1 MSDEDKDS
9 KTEDPSEQ
17 KLQQTMDKGN
27 VPFSKEI
34 TNVASLFAIIIVAY
48 FSLPASAAK
57 LTTLMQALFA
67 NISDWPLD
75 SAEEAENL
83 FTIIRQR
90 LLWVLVP
97 LVLPLMVIGLGSAL
111 AQNQP
116 RLILNRI
123 SPKFEKV
130 SLMKGLKRLFGKQ
143 TVREFAKSLTKMGGA
158 GFIAFSVL
166 YYERDFIL
174 SLIMVDQSQV
184 PAVIHSL
191 FLKLV
196 FGLAMTMIILGVA
209 DYVWVKKDW
218 FEDQKMSKQEVK
230 DEMKQ
235 SEGDPALK
243 QKARSLGQSRSRKR
257 MINEVGNATLII
269 ANPTHFSIAIRYR
282 QGIDDVP
289 IVLAKGQDLIALK
302 IRGIAEENNIPIFED
317 KPLARALYKVA
328 RVEKEIPAEFYIP
341 VAALIRGLMKV
352 ENKVANKVAIQ

>member
-9 KTEDPSEQ
+9 KTEDPSDKKIQET
-17 KLQQTMDKGN
+17 LDKGN

-34 TNVASLFAIIIVAY
+34 TNVASLFAILLVAY
-48 FSLPASAAK
+48 FALPASAGK
-57 LTTLMQALFA
+57 LTNILHSMFA
-67 NISDWPLD
+67 NINDWPLD

-83 FTIIRQR
+83 FTTIRQR

-97 LVLPLMVIGLGSAL
+97 IILPLIVIGLGSAL
-111 AQNQP
+111 SQNQP
-116 RLILNRI
+116 RLVLNRI

-143 TVREFAKSLTKMGGA
+143 TVREFSKSLVKMGGA

-166 YYERDFIL
+166 YIEKDYIL
-174 SLIMVDQSQV
+174 SLIMVDQNLI

-196 FGLAMTMIILGVA
+196 FGLAITMITLGVA
-209 DYVWVKKDW
+209 DYVWVRKDW
-218 FEDQKMSKQEVK
+218 FDDQKMSKQEVK

-243 QKARSLGQSRSRKR
+243 QKARAIGQNRSRKR
-257 MINEVGNATLII
+257 MIKEVDNATLVI
-269 ANPTHFSIAIRYR
+269 ANPTHFAVAIRYR

-289 IVLAKGQDLIALK
+289 VVLAKGQDLIALK
-302 IRGIAEENNIPIFED
+302 IRSVAEGNDIPVFED

-328 RVEKEIPAEFYIP
+328 RIDKEIPAEFYIP

>member
-9 KTEDPSEQ
+9 KTEDASDQ
-17 KLQQTMDKGN
+17 KIQQTLDKGN

-34 TNVASLFAIIIVAY
+34 TNVASLFAILIVSY
-48 FSLPASAAK
+48 FALPASAAK
-57 LTTLMQALFA
+57 LSNLLNALFA
-67 NISDWPLD
+67 NINDWPLD

-83 FTIIRQR
+83 FTTIRQR

-97 LVLPLMVIGLGSAL
+97 LVFPLMAIGLASAL
-111 AQNQP
+111 SQNQP

-166 YYERDFIL
+166 YFEKDYIL
-174 SLIMVDQSQV
+174 SLIMVDQIQI
-184 PAVIHSL
+184 PAVIHAL

-196 FGLAMTMIILGVA
+196 FGLAMTMITLGIA
-209 DYVWVKKDW
+209 DYVWVRKDW
-218 FEDQKMSKQEVK
+218 FDDQKMTKQEVK

-243 QKARSLGQSRSRKR
+243 QKARSLGQSRSRRR
-257 MINEVGNATLII
+257 MINEVDKSTLVI
-269 ANPTHFSIAIRYR
+269 ANPTHFAVAIRYR

-289 IVLAKGQDLIALK
+289 VVLAKGQDLIALK
-302 IRGIAEENNIPIFED
+302 IRGIAEENDIPVFED
-317 KPLARALYKVA
+317 KPLARALHKVA
-328 RVEKEIPAEFYIP
+328 IVDKEIPAEFYIP

-352 ENKVANKVAIQ
+352 DNKVAGKVAIQ